1 MAFWSNAATEPK
13 RVFKFIANIQGLNAT
28 GGSSIEQWV
37 LKKADRPNFKV
48 GEQSI
53 NFLDKKFY
61 YPTKVEWTAV
71 KLSFQD
77 PVAPSTTSLLYSY
90 LLGAGYTPPNNFVP
104 SVDNNGLNTISK
116 QKAQISTI
124 EIISLNSNSEILETW
139 KLKNPFFTDVTFSA
153 NDYDGDGMHTVDVT
167 VRYDWAEYVS
177 GNIVTG

>member
-13 RVFKFIANIQGLNAT
+13 RVFKFIANIQGLTAT
-28 GGSSIEQWV
+28 GVPGIEQWV

-71 KLSFQD
+71 KLTFQD
-77 PVAPSTTSLLYSY
+77 PVAPSTTAILYDY
-90 LLGAGYTPPNNFVP
+90 LAGAGYSVP
-104 SVDNNGLNTISK
+104 QRTVPDLRNGQLKTISK
-116 QKAQISTI
+116 LKAQINTVD
-124 EIISLNSNSEILETW
+124 IISLNSDSQILETW
-139 KLKNPFFTDVTFSA
+139 SLKNPFFTDVTFSA

-167 VRYDWAEYVS
+167 VRYDWAEFVK
-177 GNIVTG
+177 GTVTTG